1 MSRKGRSSKPLYD
14 KENQVPA
21 ENLGAIQE
29 GRTSSFGRR
38 SMFGNITNNAR
49 STNVLSNDSWFQGDA
64 KKKGQRQGSM
74 TKLKSRSMSRTDSE
88 SGIGLEE
95 GDCRSQVTSE
105 YLDTKSSSDSAHEI
119 SSISD
124 LVSAVPKSDFLD
136 DYPPVPTFTPLSPL
150 PMPMSSMPMS
160 PPLFSPFFPGFLQSP
175 AALSPL
181 PQFDQMPEELKLTA
195 VVEPAG
201 FIRLKLNYNVILDI
215 SNNMAVRLQNVSKQS
230 SMTLSS
236 SGKHCAI
243 IHPKGR
249 VLVYEP
255 RIEIQTEDNLSVK
268 NAKVYPRGI
277 SFTANNMA
285 LVYLLDEAGAR
296 STSDMFHDLYATNI
310 VDTLFDEACSKTQ
323 ESVEESAVQLERA
336 QYWNTASLLDCWIFN
351 SIFVQQTVDGLVI
364 VERTLENGARISI
377 KASPSNGKLRL
388 DSSFVQVTA
397 SLGDESHMFLRS
409 KDRRLH
415 YNGTNSVFMVRN
427 AGHSAGFDEEGEL
440 RIF

>member
-1 MSRKGRSSKPLYD
+1 
-14 KENQVPA
+14 
-21 ENLGAIQE
+21 
-29 GRTSSFGRR
+29 
-38 SMFGNITNNAR
+38 
-49 STNVLSNDSWFQGDA
+49 
-64 KKKGQRQGSM
+64 
-74 TKLKSRSMSRTDSE
+74 
-88 SGIGLEE
+88 
-95 GDCRSQVTSE
+95 
-105 YLDTKSSSDSAHEI
+105 
-119 SSISD
+119 
-124 LVSAVPKSDFLD
+124 
-136 DYPPVPTFTPLSPL
+136 
-150 PMPMSSMPMS
+150 
-160 PPLFSPFFPGFLQSP
+160 
-175 AALSPL
+175 
-181 PQFDQMPEELKLTA
+181 
-195 VVEPAG
+195 
-201 FIRLKLNYNVILDI
+201 
-215 SNNMAVRLQNVSKQS
+215 
-230 SMTLSS
+230 MTLSS
-236 SGKHCAI
+236 SGKHFAI

-249 VLVYEP
+249 VLIYEP
-255 RIEIQTEDNLSVK
+255 RIEIQTEDSLSVK

-296 STSDMFHDLYATNI
+296 STSDMYHDLYATNI
-310 VDTLFDEACSKTQ
+310 VDTMFDEACSKDQ
-323 ESVEESAVQLERA
+323 ESVEESAAQLERA
-336 QYWNTASLLDCWIFN
+336 QYWKTASLLDCWIFN